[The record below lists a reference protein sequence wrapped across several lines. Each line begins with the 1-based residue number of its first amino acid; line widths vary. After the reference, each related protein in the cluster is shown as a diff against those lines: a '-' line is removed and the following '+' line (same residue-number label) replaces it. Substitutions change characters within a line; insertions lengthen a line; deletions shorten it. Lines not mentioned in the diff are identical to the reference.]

1 MSIET
6 EQSDGRDTKSQDS
19 LPVQLPQQ
27 FQAQAPVD
35 RPRGDARGGDERR
48 RKRGGG
54 GERRSSSGYGD
65 GVERAVCIF
74 YRHTFPPE
82 FPVNHRPGLAT
93 SRPTE
98 VDRRPDAV
106 LLCDQNHEGECLWPD
121 GDSIAK
127 TGFVRLR
134 APEIVPESSATSSV
148 EPTPNELGTDE
159 QHPEPAERDAAEQA
173 SRAHSENTGDD
184 QDWDGSGISHEN

>member
-1 MSIET
+1 MST
-6 EQSDGRDTKSQDS
+6 ENEQTEGGDAERQDS
-19 LPVQLPQQ
+19 LPVQPENQ
-27 FQAQAPVD
+27 FEALAPVD
-35 RPRGDARGGDERR
+35 RARGDARGGDERR

-54 GERRSSSGYGD
+54 GDRRSSSGYGD
-65 GVERAVCIF
+65 GVERATCIF

-82 FPVNHRPGLAT
+82 FPVYHRPGLAT

-127 TGFVRLR
+127 TASVPLP
-134 APEIVPESSATSSV
+134 ASEIVRESSAASWV
-148 EPTPNELGTDE
+148 EPTSNELGTDE
-159 QHPEPAERDAAEQA
+159 RRPETAERDAGEQA
-173 SRAHSENTGDD
+173 SRAQSENSSDD
-184 QDWDGSGISHEN
+184 QD